1 MGTPECVGGW
11 ISRTGGGCC
20 TGECSNN
27 DETGT
32 EVLGNIS
39 LKLDDEGVSK
49 RYSHN
54 VYPNRSESR
63 WGALGVCWGQSPGL
77 TVNL

>member
-32 EVLGNIS
+32 EVVGNIS

-49 RYSHN
+49 RYSHRLIMFIQTGAN
-54 VYPNRSESR
+54 LDGEP
-63 WGALGVCWGQSPGL
+63 WGCVGVRAQGL
-77 TVNL
+77 R